1 LHATDRLSSLY
12 GDLDA
17 IAKTVPAGK
26 LGDPDDFG
34 HVAAFVCS
42 EHAKFVTGVAIPLD
56 GGALHGL
63 Q

>member
-1 LHATDRLSSLY
+1 LSSLY
-12 GDLDA
+12 PDPQALASSIPSGH
-17 IAKTVPAGK
+17 

-34 HVAAFVCS
+34 HVAAFICS
-42 EHAKFVTGVAIPLD
+42 EHAKFITGVAIPLD

>member
-1 LHATDRLSSLY
+1 Y